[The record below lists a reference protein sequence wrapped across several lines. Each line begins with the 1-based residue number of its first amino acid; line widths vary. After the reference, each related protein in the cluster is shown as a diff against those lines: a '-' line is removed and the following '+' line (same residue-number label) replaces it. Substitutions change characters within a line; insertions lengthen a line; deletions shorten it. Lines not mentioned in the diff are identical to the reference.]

1 MSKKTKKVSTALS
14 TAIEKTLKIE
24 DNRIS
29 AKVLYEFLEL
39 NVAVYSRWC
48 KTQILE
54 NAFAEESVDFIPLQ
68 PLNTKVERTE
78 DGRFTANQS
87 TDYLLS
93 IPFAKKLC
101 MLSKSDKGEQARNYF
116 IEREKAAYHAETALE
131 HAILLN
137 YDDDSADSAAA
148 DISSSS
154 EFQLPPPVRYV
165 SDPADRADS
174 DEPSDPETS
183 PERTTCERTVYTC
196 PLQDLLGLK
205 TLPNSVQVTAKE
217 ALKKLERIKVSLQ
230 LVKSTVDFETAKAP
244 EATNYFQSEWLKNI
258 YNDHLELERI
268 LKKIKA

>member
-1 MSKKTKKVSTALS
+1 MSKKSKKLSTALS
-14 TAIEKTLKIE
+14 TAIENTLKIE

-39 NVAVYSRWC
+39 DPTHYTRWY

-54 NAFAEESVDFIPLQ
+54 NAFAEEGFDFIPLA
-68 PLNTKVERTE
+68 VEGERSK

-116 IEREKAAYHAETALE
+116 IEREKAAYRAETALE

-148 DISSSS
+148 DISFSS

-230 LVKSTVDFETAKAP
+230 TAKSTVDYETAKAP